1 MHKNYFFYTHIA
13 NVQSIN
19 IQKKLHTREKN
30 LCNGRK
36 MKHIKKF
43 LNAMMVKKMEVYI
56 AWNVVRLLM
65 PYKMLIYIDH
75 MDIALKSTQQ
85 NE

>member
-1 MHKNYFFYTHIA
+1 MHKNYFFTLILQMFSPWTSKK
-13 NVQSIN
+13 NC
-19 IQKKLHTREKN
+19 IQEKKICAMAEKWN
-30 LCNGRK
+30 TQ
-36 MKHIKKF
+36 KKF
-43 LNAMMVKKMEVYI
+43 LNAMMAKKMEVYI